1 MMTTKKSISNVHI
14 LPLKGTRI
22 ETWFLGALKEAR
34 NKSLASMQV
43 YLRTHVPEQFHTHLT
58 KGINRRLSR

>member
-1 MMTTKKSISNVHI
+1 MTATAKKSTSNVYI

-34 NKSLASMQV
+34 NNSLAAMTL
-43 YLRTHVPEQFHTHLT
+43 YLRQNVPEQFHMHLI
-58 KGINRRLSR
+58 KGVNRRLK